1 MMTRRVLSWKYI
13 TDGFDEAV
21 ADAYSV
27 PNQIIVKGTL
37 MQI

>member
-1 MMTRRVLSWKYI
+1 MEI
-13 TDGFDEAV
+13 HTDGFDEAV